1 MSNVKTYRKRP
12 IEVEAV
18 QITANAVDEIVEWGE
33 GKISIISAPDDS
45 DQDGEVEVEVE
56 TATGSHVASTPD
68 YIVKGIDGNFY
79 AVPYQTFKEL
89 YEDVTENFS
98 TKDNDNCT
106 ITW

>member
-1 MSNVKTYRKRP
+1 MKCVKTYRKKP

-18 QITANAVDEIVEWGE
+18 QITDDAIGEIIEWGE
-33 GKISIISAPDDS
+33 GKISIISTSYDS
-45 DQDGEVEVEVE
+45 EQNGKVEVEVE

-89 YEDVTENFS
+89 YEDVIENS
-98 TKDNDNCT
+98 SAKDNDNCT

>member
-1 MSNVKTYRKRP
+1 MSKVKTYRKRP

-18 QITANAVDEIVEWGE
+18 QITADAVDEIVEWGE
-33 GKISIISAPDDS
+33 GKILILSAPDDY

-79 AVPYQTFKEL
+79 AVPYRTFLEL
-89 YEDVTENFS
+89 YDGVDSNS
-98 TKDNDNCT
+98 NINSDCT